1 MILVDTSVWVA
12 HLRRRDAHLVDL
24 LEHQQVAC
32 HPFVMG
38 EVGLGSLK
46 ARPQVLDLL
55 GTLPQ
60 LQMAAHDEVMA
71 LVERRR
77 LFATGLGW
85 VDAHL
90 LASAMLTQSQLWTL
104 DRALATAARGL
115 AVEASSS

>member
-12 HLRRRDAHLVDL
+12 HLRRSNAHLVNL
-24 LEHQQVAC
+24 LEHEQVAC
-32 HPFVMG
+32 HPIVTG

-46 ARPQVLDLL
+46 GRRQVLALL

-60 LQMAAHDEVMA
+60 LPVATHDEVLA

-90 LASAMLTQSQLWTL
+90 LASAVLTRSPLWTL

-115 AVEASSS
+115 ALESSSS